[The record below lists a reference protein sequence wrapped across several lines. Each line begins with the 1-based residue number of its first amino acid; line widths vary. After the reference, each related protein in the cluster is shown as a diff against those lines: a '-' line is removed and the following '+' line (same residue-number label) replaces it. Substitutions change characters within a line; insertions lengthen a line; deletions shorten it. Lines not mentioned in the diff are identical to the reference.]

1 MKEVAY
7 VFSLSVH
14 TSTGY
19 IPYKLFFAQKVRIPR
34 DILLSAALRNKN
46 EIFPISE
53 FKRKLSDMYELA
65 NEAMNNL
72 ARQMKALTY
81 HDRKYVM
88 MLLKKMS
95 KYMFI
100 DPEIK
105 EINCR

>member
-1 MKEVAY
+1 
-7 VFSLSVH
+7 
-14 TSTGY
+14 
-19 IPYKLFFAQKVRIPR
+19 
-34 DILLSAALRNKN
+34 
-46 EIFPISE
+46 
-53 FKRKLSDMYELA
+53 MYELA

-100 DPEIK
+100 YPEIK